1 MMAQKNLANMLEHN
15 FNNIEIIG
23 MTSSVKE
30 TLEWLSNPNHNPDVI
45 FLDVELSDGEGF
57 DILRQADIKAKVI
70 MTTAYDNYAIKAFE
84 AGTLDYL
91 LKPIEIDAL
100 KRAVKRVEKSTD
112 PTDIKEILSKIVNP
126 GKTYREK
133 IIVRLNN
140 MIIPLQVRNI
150 AYIYS
155 EDKNNYIV
163 TFDNSH
169 YIIDS
174 TLDEIAEDLDP
185 DRFFKISRSC
195 IVAIDAIN
203 SIVRQIGSRLKIISN
218 PESKFDMTVSR
229 SRVDDFLAW
238 LEK

>member
-57 DILRQADIKAKVI
+57 DILRQADINAKVI

-100 KRAVKRVEKSTD
+100 KRAVKRAEKSTD

>member
-100 KRAVKRVEKSTD
+100 KRAVKRAEKSTD